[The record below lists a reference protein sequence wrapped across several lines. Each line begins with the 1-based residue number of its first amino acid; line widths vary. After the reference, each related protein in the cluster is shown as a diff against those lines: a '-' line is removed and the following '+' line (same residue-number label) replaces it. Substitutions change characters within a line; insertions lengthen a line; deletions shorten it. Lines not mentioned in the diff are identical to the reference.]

1 MGFGDD
7 GLVVSDHMNNTQF
20 CQLGQYVI
28 PTDSILSIDLGYP
41 RGEGT
46 SGGTNVRVW
55 LRTQG
60 SNLYPAAPT
69 QNQAPHFIDFL
80 GLQAQGIRTWAQHM
94 SKQGGLTVI
103 LGPREER
110 VERVEGAADTPA
122 GTTPTRHRRTARAK
136 AKAA

>member
-1 MGFGDD
+1 
-7 GLVVSDHMNNTQF
+7 MNNTQF
-20 CQLGQYVI
+20 CQLGQHVI
-28 PTDSILSIDLGYP
+28 PTDSILSIDLNYP

-55 LRTQG
+55 LRSQG

-80 GLQAQGIRTWAQHM
+80 GQQATGIRTWAQHM

-103 LGPREER
+103 LGQREER
-110 VERVEGAADTPA
+110 METGGTADA
-122 GTTPTRHRRTARAK
+122 DASEASPTKHRRTRAK
-136 AKAA
+136 AKTA